1 MKQTVYLD
9 DFRQAFHNMDRGNQ
23 FSYEGL
29 ELLYD
34 YLEECDEDMELDVIA
49 LCCDFSE
56 CSLDEFLDAFPDVVE
71 ADSDYFSNDEDKI
84 QAIEDYI
91 QYNGGWYSIIGN
103 HSVIF
108 SNF

>member
-1 MKQTVYLD
+1 MIQTINLHQ
-9 DFRQAFHNMDRGNQ
+9 FRDAFQRMDRGNQ

-34 YLEECDEDMELDVIA
+34 YLEECDESMELDVIA
-49 LCCDFSE
+49 ICCDFSE
-56 CSLDEFLDAFPDVVE
+56 CSIDEFLDSY
-71 ADSDYFSNDEDKI
+71 SDIELDEDASDEDKI

-91 QYNGGWYSIIGN
+91 QYNGGWYSFVSN

>member
-34 YLEECDEDMELDVIA
+34 YLEECDENIELDVIA
-49 LCCDFSE
+49 ICCDFSE
-56 CSLDEFLDAFPDVVE
+56 CSIDEFLDAFPDVVE
-71 ADSDYFSNDEDKI
+71 ADPDYFSNDENKI

-91 QYNGGWYSIIGN
+91 QYNGGWYSIVSN

>member
-1 MKQTVYLD
+1 MIQTVYLS
-9 DFRQAFHNMDRGNQ
+9 DFRDAFQRMDRGNQ

-34 YLEECDEDMELDVIA
+34 YLEECDESMELDVIA
-49 LCCDFSE
+49 ICCDFSE
-56 CSLDEFLDAFPDVVE
+56 CSIDEFLDSY
-71 ADSDYFSNDEDKI
+71 SDIELDEGATDEDKL

-91 QYNGGWYSIIGN
+91 QYNGSWYSFVSN

>member
-1 MKQTVYLD
+1 MKQTVYLS
-9 DFRQAFHNMDRGNQ
+9 DFRDAFQRMDRGEQ

-29 ELLYD
+29 ETLYD

-49 LCCDFSE
+49 ICCDFSE
-56 CSLDEFLDAFPDVVE
+56 CSIREFLDAFPDVE
-71 ADSDYFSNDEDKI
+71 TDEDADEDDQL
-84 QAIEDYI
+84 QAVEDYI
-91 QYNGGWYSIIGN
+91 QYNGGWYSFIGN